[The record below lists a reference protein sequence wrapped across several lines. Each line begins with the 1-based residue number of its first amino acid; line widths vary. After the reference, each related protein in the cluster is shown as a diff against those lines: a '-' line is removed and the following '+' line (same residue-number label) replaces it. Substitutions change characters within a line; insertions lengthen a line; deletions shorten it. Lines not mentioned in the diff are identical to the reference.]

1 MEGLTV
7 LQKDGRKDGGVE
19 EWRKKRSM
27 RRGHEGEVSGN
38 IVGGHSVHV
47 CVCVIFFIGRP
58 LMGPCRMM
66 SSSECSS
73 F

>member
-27 RRGHEGEVSGN
+27 RRGQEGEVSGN

-47 CVCVIFFIGRP
+47 CVCV
-58 LMGPCRMM
+58 
-66 SSSECSS
+66 
-73 F
+73 